1 MMRTEIIERT
11 KALETQR
18 LSLRRLVMS
27 DGVALFNTFVSPDN
41 PEIADFASRM
51 TLDDM
56 KGWCDRAEK
65 FNSTGRGYL
74 AGVFNCQSQEPQMI
88 GYAGI
93 TYNSKKE
100 PDPDIWEIGFWFHDN
115 FRNQGYA
122 TEAATALIEFG
133 NKRLGLKGLFAT
145 TALDNASSSAVLI
158 KSGFDFTKTTT
169 VKVAGTDRPSNL
181 YEKKFG

>member
-1 MMRTEIIERT
+1 MRAEIVENTRELQTE
-11 KALETQR
+11 R

-27 DGVALFNTFVSPDN
+27 DGISLFNTFVSPHN
-41 PEIADFASRM
+41 PEIAEFASAM

-65 FNSTGRGYL
+65 FNATGQGYL
-74 AGVFNCQSQEPQMI
+74 AGVFNCQSKEPKML

-122 TEAATALIEFG
+122 TEAAAALIKFG
-133 NKRLGLKGLFAT
+133 DKSLSLKGLFAT
-145 TALDNASSSAVLI
+145 TALDNASSGAVLLKNGFSLTRTLMVKI
-158 KSGFDFTKTTT
+158 SG
-169 VKVAGTDRPSNL
+169 ADRPSNF
-181 YEKKFG
+181 YEKKFGY